1 MTNPIQYG
9 TPASSLA
16 PQGYK
21 NSSQEGS
28 VQSTLDSSS
37 VQSSNDDLLRSEVT
51 GKLQVVTSGNPV
63 LGASSVADSSVGS
76 RSQTQNG
83 GTPVLAI
90 SLLMIFVL
98 ASVYFF
104 RKFAKL
110 SSLEPENENEE

>member
-1 MTNPIQYG
+1 MNPIQSG

-21 NSSQEGS
+21 NSSQEGT
-28 VQSTLDSSS
+28 VQSTLGSSN

-51 GKLQVVTSGNPV
+51 GKLQVVTGSDSV
-63 LGASSVADSSVGS
+63 LGVSSVADSGVGS
-76 RSQTQNG
+76 RSQAQDG
-83 GTPVLAI
+83 GSPVLAL

-110 SSLEPENENEE
+110 SSLELENENEE